1 MIFLYKAGSFI
12 FATSVKSDSV
22 KFEQLHFARQVV
34 QRWGFGPSSRCR
46 LGTPPQSV
54 FPGRLSGCSFF
65 IVVFILF
72 IPDIKAGSYL

>member
-34 QRWGFGPSSRCR
+34 QRWGFGLSSRCR
-46 LGTPPQSV
+46 LGTPPNLFFLGDFLAAV
-54 FPGRLSGCSFF
+54 FC
-65 IVVFILF
+65 LF
-72 IPDIKAGSYL
+72 YLFYSSLI